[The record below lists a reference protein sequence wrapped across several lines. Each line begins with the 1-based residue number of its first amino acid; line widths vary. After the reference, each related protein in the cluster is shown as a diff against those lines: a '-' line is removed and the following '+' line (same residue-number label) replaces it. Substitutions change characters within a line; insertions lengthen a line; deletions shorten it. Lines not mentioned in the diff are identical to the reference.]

1 MNDRFINQVRRETDR
16 SAFLTPWGIREC
28 KSMTTDAIALT
39 FGEFA
44 AVFWERVRAG
54 SVKFAKQ
61 EK

>member
-1 MNDRFINQVRRETDR
+1 
-16 SAFLTPWGIREC
+16 
-28 KSMTTDAIALT
+28 MTTDAIALT